1 MASAVDAWPRLL
13 PHYRWVTVLEGGP
26 TERLVEMA
34 AHRDGFPVRWTAR
47 QRLEPHQHR
56 IHFTHVR
63 GISRGMEVTWFL
75 EADGPLVHVRIV
87 HDLTWRGWPIGP
99 WVAHAIIGELFVKN
113 IATKT
118 LAHSNSILSVMMHCR
133 RVKSRDQRGVM
144 LPLRVLLVVMLL
156 VPLHAAVADDALV
169 LPRGCLASL
178 WRPASPSR

>member
-1 MASAVDAWPRLL
+1 MHTENRITIRGDIDHIFAVASAVDAWPRLL

-75 EADGPLVHVRIV
+75 RRTVRSSMCALYTISPGAGGPS
-87 HDLTWRGWPIGP
+87 DRG
-99 WVAHAIIGELFVKN
+99 
-113 IATKT
+113 
-118 LAHSNSILSVMMHCR
+118 
-133 RVKSRDQRGVM
+133 
-144 LPLRVLLVVMLL
+144 
-156 VPLHAAVADDALV
+156 
-169 LPRGCLASL
+169 
-178 WRPASPSR
+178 